1 VGYSQELDDYG
12 RQGWDTVVG
21 RILRILERYRLSS
34 ERTRILRSLS
44 EDIRDRRSYTDKQEG
59 FVSRV
64 EAQCSEEQGPLTPR
78 VSRQEDRLSH
88 VPPGRRREYERRSFS
103 IIHRVYGAKR
113 MCEEDR
119 QQLADDIGHMAR
131 DFPDIPGVSEAMS
144 GWEDVLVN
152 LVPKLLDSDQPGT
165 YGHA

>member
-1 VGYSQELDDYG
+1 MGYSHELDAYA
-12 RQGWDTVVG
+12 RQGWDTVLD

-34 ERTRILRSLS
+34 ERTRMLRSMS
-44 EDIRDRRSYTDKQEG
+44 EDIKDRRSFTDRQED
-59 FVSRV
+59 FVTRV
-64 EAQCSEEQGPLTPR
+64 EAQCREEQGPLTPP
-78 VSRQEDRLSH
+78 SPRQEDRLSH

-103 IIHRVYGAKR
+103 IIHRVYGARR

-144 GWEDVLVN
+144 GWEEVLVN
-152 LVPKLLDSDQPGT
+152 LVPKLLDSGEPGT